1 MSKFSSRYSKKTKL
15 SVNEKRMQEIDKSVH
30 MSKLEHRRD
39 VYIKL
44 GLGKLYGIK
53 SKDKDSLEAN
63 S

>member
-15 SVNEKRMQEIDKSVH
+15 LPNEKRMQEIDKSVH

-39 VYIKL
+39 VYVKL

>member
-39 VYIKL
+39 VYAKL

-53 SKDKDSLEAN
+53 SKDKDNLEAN